1 MEMKK
6 IFFISIVLSVIQF
19 AQTKELTL
27 DESLRIGL
35 QNSRQIKISESV
47 LRSSDEKITE
57 YSSQMLPK
65 LSLSAGYTYM
75 NLNDPTEIGFG
86 PFLMTVKN
94 PFTLYGMQLSIQ
106 QPIFTGFQL
115 SSLKSSAENIYEAMS
130 SDHQKNINNKAFE
143 IYSAYWNL
151 FKTQKQVELI
161 EERMTSLDEDLRRT
175 KDFVDNGLATM
186 NDYLRIELQVSN
198 TRLQLID
205 AKNAREISRAAFN
218 QSIGFPLNDSTKI
231 DSDLVFHQPDYPEY
245 EELIMEAENNRQE
258 LKSMEFKI
266 LAGEDKISAANSNW
280 WPKLYASGNFLLYN
294 VNAETFSM
302 ENEKLQAWFAGLSL
316 SWDLWNWGN
325 TSSKSAQAE
334 EEVLQNRESLEL
346 LKEQIEIE
354 VYNTYLA
361 LNSNAEKIKVSQ
373 LAVLS
378 AEENFRIVNEKYEH
392 QLATANDLIDAE
404 VALLN
409 SRSMLTISQADFELV
424 KVRLNLAIGRKIY

>member
-231 DSDLVFHQPDYPEY
+231 DSDLVFHQPDYPQY
-245 EELIMEAENNRQE
+245 EELVMEAENNRQE

>member
-1 MEMKK
+1 MKK

-115 SSLKSSAENIYEAMS
+115 SSLKSSAENIYEAIS

-231 DSDLVFHQPDYPEY
+231 DSDLVFHQPDYPQY
-245 EELIMEAENNRQE
+245 EELVMEAENNRQE

>member
-1 MEMKK
+1 MKK
-6 IFFISIVLSVIQF
+6 IVFITIILSVIQF

-115 SSLKSSAENIYEAMS
+115 SSLKSSAENIYEAIS

-245 EELIMEAENNRQE
+245 EELVMEAENNRQE
-258 LKSMEFKI
+258 LKSIEFKI

>member
-86 PFLMTVKN
+86 PFPMTVKN

-302 ENEKLQAWFAGLSL
+302 ENERLQAWFAGLSL

-354 VYNTYLA
+354 VYNAYLA

>member
-1 MEMKK
+1 MDMKK
-6 IFFISIVLSVIQF
+6 IVFITIILSVIQF

>member
-115 SSLKSSAENIYEAMS
+115 SSLKSSAENIYEAIS

>member
-1 MEMKK
+1 MDMKK
-6 IFFISIVLSVIQF
+6 IVFITIILSVIQF

-258 LKSMEFKI
+258 LKSIEFKI

>member
-1 MEMKK
+1 MKK
-6 IFFISIVLSVIQF
+6 IVFITIILSVIQF

-115 SSLKSSAENIYEAMS
+115 SSLKSSAENIYEAIS

>member
-1 MEMKK
+1 MDMKK
-6 IFFISIVLSVIQF
+6 IVFITIILSVIQF

-115 SSLKSSAENIYEAMS
+115 SSLKSSAENIYEAIS

-231 DSDLVFHQPDYPEY
+231 DSDLVFHQPDYPQY
-245 EELIMEAENNRQE
+245 EELVMEAENNRQE

>member
-1 MEMKK
+1 MKK

-115 SSLKSSAENIYEAMS
+115 SSLKSSAENIYEAIS

>member
-1 MEMKK
+1 M
-6 IFFISIVLSVIQF
+6 
-19 AQTKELTL
+19 
-27 DESLRIGL
+27 
-35 QNSRQIKISESV
+35 
-47 LRSSDEKITE
+47 
-57 YSSQMLPK
+57 
-65 LSLSAGYTYM
+65 
-75 NLNDPTEIGFG
+75 
-86 PFLMTVKN
+86 
-94 PFTLYGMQLSIQ
+94 
-106 QPIFTGFQL
+106 
-115 SSLKSSAENIYEAMS
+115 
-130 SDHQKNINNKAFE
+130 
-143 IYSAYWNL
+143 
-151 FKTQKQVELI
+151 
-161 EERMTSLDEDLRRT
+161 
-175 KDFVDNGLATM
+175 
-186 NDYLRIELQVSN
+186 
-198 TRLQLID
+198 
-205 AKNAREISRAAFN
+205 
-218 QSIGFPLNDSTKI
+218 NDSTKI
-231 DSDLVFHQPDYPEY
+231 DSDLVFHQPDYPQY
-245 EELIMEAENNRQE
+245 EELVMEAENNRQE

>member
-1 MEMKK
+1 MKK
-6 IFFISIVLSVIQF
+6 IVFITIILSVIQF

-115 SSLKSSAENIYEAMS
+115 SSLKSSAENIYEAIS

-258 LKSMEFKI
+258 LKSIEFKI

>member
-115 SSLKSSAENIYEAMS
+115 SSLKSSAENIYEAIS

-231 DSDLVFHQPDYPEY
+231 DSDLVFHQPDYPQY
-245 EELIMEAENNRQE
+245 EELVMEAENNRQE

>member
-1 MEMKK
+1 MKK

-86 PFLMTVKN
+86 PLPMTVKN

>member
-1 MEMKK
+1 MDMKK
-6 IFFISIVLSVIQF
+6 IVFITIILSVIQF

-115 SSLKSSAENIYEAMS
+115 SSLKSSAENIYEAIS